1 MIQPPVYPDQVKHF
15 LSEDDAEKLFGK
27 VNEIFHKT
35 GCPALP
41 LFLLPPALAVLY
53 MFYIEDLLTQ
63 LVRLCYLQLYG
74 DYKA

>member
-1 MIQPPVYPDQVKHF
+1 MIQPPVYPDQVKHY

-41 LFLLPPALAVLY
+41 LFLLPPLRGIWFAVSW
-53 MFYIEDLLTQ
+53 LTG
-63 LVRLCYLQLYG
+63 R
-74 DYKA
+74 